1 MAEQKLYLVTG
12 GAGFIG
18 SHIAEA
24 LVKRGD
30 RVRVLDNLLTG
41 KRENLAHLRG
51 QVEFIEGDIRN
62 YEQTRAALE
71 GVQIVFHEAAI
82 PSVPRSVADPLLNH
96 DSNVN
101 GTFNVLLAARDA
113 GVKRVVYAASSS
125 AYGETEVLPKQE
137 QMLPTPLSPY
147 AAAKL
152 FGEYYCQVFTRVY
165 GLETAC
171 LRYFNVFGPR
181 QDPSSPYSGV
191 ISKFVTVLLQGQTPV
206 IFGDGE
212 QSRDFTFV
220 DNVVDANLRAAEAP
234 GAVGQVMNLGIGQRI
249 TLNALL
255 AELQRILG
263 TNLPPRYETPRTG
276 DVRHSLADI
285 TAAQTLLGYE
295 PKVMLAEGLLRT
307 VEWYRAQQPQQ
318 AAAV

>member
-1 MAEQKLYLVTG
+1 VASQKLYLVTG

-24 LVKRGD
+24 LLKRGE
-30 RVRVLDNLLTG
+30 RVRVLDNLITG
-41 KRENLAHLRG
+41 RRENLAHLRDKI
-51 QVEFIEGDIRN
+51 EFVEGDIRN
-62 YEQTRAALE
+62 YEQTRQAAE
-71 GVQIVFHEAAI
+71 GVEVIFHEAAV
-82 PSVPRSVADPLLNH
+82 PSVPRSVTEPLLNH
-96 DSNVN
+96 DCNVN

-113 GVKRVVYAASSS
+113 GVRRVVYAASSS

-137 QMLPTPLSPY
+137 AMLPTPLSPY

-191 ISKFVTVLLQGQTPV
+191 ISKFTTVLLQGETPV
-206 IFGDGE
+206 IYGDGE
-212 QSRDFTFV
+212 QSRDFTYI

-255 AELQRILG
+255 AELQKILG
-263 TNLPPRYETPRTG
+263 TKLTPRYEAVRAG

-285 TAAQTLLGYE
+285 SQAQKLLGYE
-295 PKVMLAEGLLRT
+295 PRVMLAEGLRQT
-307 VEWYRAQQPQQ
+307 VEWYRGQQAQQV
-318 AAAV
+318 AA